1 MKTIKLAVAAL
12 VLVTGVSALQAAPAA
27 NGKSDKNQKQGLTPE
42 QVEQRAQRMVK
53 SALALFKED
62 ENDRAVGMLEAVSRM
77 YPDSQAQFNAK
88 LELGRHFLD
97 KRTFDRAGQELR
109 GAMKAK
115 DVEVRAEAMLMQ
127 GQLHLAKGEAGEAVM
142 QLRRLTQDFPT
153 SDFSNDAFFLIGQI
167 HFDAKRW
174 TRATEAFLMVGTA
187 VPETSTNEVVL
198 AEAGQR
204 VFVHV
209 HDKDLAVLAQIG
221 EKSYV
226 DVSSPCGDKER
237 VELKP
242 FGKGDGD
249 FLASVQTTA
258 DDSQPNDGKLTVHG
272 QENVGCVYID
282 MNTESGK
289 LNNPLGAEAHIV
301 SSGVITFMDGALR
314 QSVKG
319 VFVGQPAFL
328 KLRDFDIDKTPEV
341 ETAKIR
347 VKFLYRER
355 PQPAPGEED
364 LPPPPPAADAP
375 WLTRETME
383 MTLTETG
390 PHTGVFT
397 GRITPQLFPADTNA
411 VFVLK
416 EGEVGVH
423 ADEKI
428 VVEYD
433 DAAHLQGT
441 NQVVRSAE
449 ALVLV
454 GGSTE
459 PQSIVAHANEATIQ
473 AKKLLLE
480 AQLFYKW
487 GSIFKDVGLDAT
499 ANGKADEGLERIQEL
514 MDLGARYSLDRS
526 VVEEAYEVKWNLL
539 LVKGNLQAAIATCRA
554 LVARYPDTL
563 LADRAF
569 MQIGMARREEKT
581 RDGADSA
588 IKVFNSII
596 ALPASPL
603 KAEAQFRI
611 GETLEDSVRNN
622 PPQNGKPDY
631 SGAMMAYKR
640 CAEGYPNSSFAGESY
655 KRIIDYYIST
665 RSYQQAQETL
675 ERVFQ
680 DYQDAPW
687 LDEMLLKW
695 GVVMN
700 RMGNKEGA
708 KEKFRRLM
716 EEYPGGKPALQA
728 QKFLKK
734 LDSQEEG

>member
-1 MKTIKLAVAAL
+1 MKTVKILVVAL
-12 VLVTGVSALQAAPAA
+12 VFASGAAAFAAESAKPSGRDA
-27 NGKSDKNQKQGLTPE
+27 KQGLTPE
-42 QVEQRAQRMVK
+42 QVEQRAERMVK
-53 SALALFKED
+53 SALSLFKED

-77 YPDSQAQFNAK
+77 YPDSKAQFRAK

-97 KRTFDRAGQELR
+97 KRTFDRAAQELR
-109 GAMKAK
+109 GAQKSK
-115 DVEVRAEAMLMQ
+115 EEEVRAEAMLLQ
-127 GQLHLAKGEAGEAVM
+127 GQLHLAKGEGGESVM
-142 QLRRLTQDFPT
+142 VLRRLTQDFPT
-153 SDFSNDAFFLIGQI
+153 SEFSNDAFFLIGQI

-174 TRATEAFLMVGTA
+174 TRATEAYLMVGTA
-187 VPETSTNEVVL
+187 VPETGSNEVVL

-226 DVSSPCGDKER
+226 DITSPCGDVER

-249 FLASVQTTA
+249 FLASVNTTA
-258 DDSQPNDGKLTVHG
+258 EDSKPNDGMLTVHG
-272 QENVGCVYID
+272 QESVKAVYVD
-282 MNTESGK
+282 QNTESGK
-289 LNNPLGAEAHIV
+289 INNPLDAGAHIV
-301 SSGVITFMDGALR
+301 SSGVITFMDGAMR

-347 VKFLYRER
+347 VKFQYRER
-355 PQPAPGEED
+355 PAPAPGEED

-433 DAAHLQGT
+433 DTTHLKGT
-441 NQVVRSAE
+441 NTIVRSAE

-487 GSIFKDVGLDAT
+487 GTIFKEVGLDAT
-499 ANGKADEGLERIQEL
+499 ANSKADEGLERIQEL
-514 MDLGARYSLDRS
+514 MDLGARFSLDRS
-526 VVEEAYEVKWNLL
+526 VLEEAYEAKWNLL
-539 LVKGNLQAAIATCRA
+539 LVKGNLTAAIGTCRA
-554 LVARYPDTL
+554 LVTRFPDTL

-581 RDGADSA
+581 REGTASA
-588 IKVFNSII
+588 IQVFNSII
-596 ALPASPL
+596 ALPTSPL

-611 GETLEDSVRNN
+611 GETIEEEIRAN
-622 PPQNGKPDY
+622 PLQNGKADY
-631 SGAMMAYKR
+631 SAAMMAYKR
-640 CAEGYPNSSFAGESY
+640 CAEGYPSSSFAGESY
-655 KRIIDYYIST
+655 KRIIDYNIST

-680 DYQDAPW
+680 DYPDAPW

-708 KEKFRRLM
+708 KEKFRRLL
-716 EEYPGGKPALQA
+716 EEYPGGKSAVQA

-734 LDSQEEG
+734 LEAQSEEG